1 MKKTLIIALA
11 ILVSFGLMSSTA
23 FAGKDG
29 AGKAA
34 PTVEAAKT
42 APQEGEVKRPRR
54 GEGRRGSRGDWLKRF
69 DTDGDGK
76 ISEEE
81 KAKME
86 AARKERMKKI
96 DTDGDGKIS
105 PEERDAARKQYRK
118 RERKHD
124 DDGDGTKRKERRRA
138 HDGERKREKP
148 VE

>member
-11 ILVSFGLMSSTA
+11 VLVSLGLMSSTA

-42 APQEGEVKRPRR
+42 APQGGEVRPHR
-54 GEGRRGSRGDWLKRF
+54 GEGRRGDWLKRF

-76 ISEEE
+76 LSDVE

-86 AARKERMKKI
+86 EARKERMKKI
-96 DTDGDGKIS
+96 DTDGDGEIS
-105 PEERDAARKQYRK
+105 QEERDAARKQYRK
-118 RERKHD
+118 RERKPE
-124 DDGDGTKRKERRRA
+124 GDGTKRRERRRA
-138 HDGERKREKP
+138 HDGAKKREKP